1 MNKLSRIFNREH
13 RPDTV
18 ALSALADGELDP
30 TQTGALEA
38 HVAGCAACS
47 AELAGMR
54 QVRSLLQALPEQ
66 DAPRSFRLREADVSP
81 APRQAP
87 QQLGLLRL
95 MPALSAAAAI
105 VFVVALS
112 ADLTSGGGNGDGDL
126 AAFGQRSAMESAS
139 DAATGGE
146 GRAMDDNAEAPG
158 VPGAAPAGMQPDAP
172 AGTAIAADG
181 AVAETPPIESEA
193 AREEAATKAAGAE
206 NYDTGTL
213 DEDTGDAA
221 RPSTE
226 QNAAAEDDGA
236 GLLRIVWI
244 AAMALALA
252 AGGAWVAARLRT
264 REGTA

>member
-1 MNKLSRIFNREH
+1 MNKLSRIFSREH
-13 RPDTV
+13 QPDTV

-54 QVRSLLQALPEQ
+54 RVRSLLQALPEQ

-139 DAATGGE
+139 DAATAGE
-146 GRAMDDNAEAPG
+146 GRADDDAAAPG
-158 VPGAAPAGMQPDAP
+158 VPGAAPSGMQPDAP

-193 AREEAATKAAGAE
+193 AREEATIAAAG
-206 NYDTGTL
+206 TL
-213 DEDTGDAA
+213 EYAGDADEA
-221 RPSTE
+221 TGGATQPSTE

>member
-1 MNKLSRIFNREH
+1 MNKLSRIFNRKHE
-13 RPDTV
+13 PDTV
-18 ALSALADGELDP
+18 ALSALADGALDA

-81 APRQAP
+81 APRHAP
-87 QQLGLLRL
+87 QPPGLMRL

-146 GRAMDDNAEAPG
+146 GLAEDDTAAPG
-158 VPGAAPAGMQPDAP
+158 LPGAAPAGMQPDAP

-193 AREEAATKAAGAE
+193 AREEATIAAAGTLEYAGDDADE
-206 NYDTGTL
+206 ATG
-213 DEDTGDAA
+213 GAVQ
-221 RPSTE
+221 PPTE
-226 QNAAAEDDGA
+226 QSRATDDSDGA

-244 AAMALALA
+244 AAVVLALA

-264 REGTA
+264 REETA

>member
-13 RPDTV
+13 QPDAV
-18 ALSALADGELDP
+18 ALSALADGELDS

-146 GRAMDDNAEAPG
+146 GRADDDAEAPG
-158 VPGAAPAGMQPDAP
+158 VPGAAPSGMQPDAT

-193 AREEAATKAAGAE
+193 AREEATIAAAG
-206 NYDTGTL
+206 TL
-213 DEDTGDAA
+213 EYAGDADETTGGA
-221 RPSTE
+221 TQPSTE
-226 QNAAAEDDGA
+226 QARAADDDDGA